1 MTKLTKATKA
11 PSFNDEIEL
20 FRIPKSEQA
29 AALKWELRRD
39 FYRQESPENCQDL
52 EPWLALTETFKAY
65 HVKAS
70 TKPHSPPACSIATK
84 REAARAF
91 ADADRSPALQLGHVS
106 TDAERELSF
115 MQLHDEG
122 LLLAL
127 RIDPAQ
133 GHEAIKAAALKIL
146 DQLEEMPRKSGK
158 AKASDVAA
166 SLRGLA
172 VLRAKRKAAQGA
184 NYMRHFQGTPYAG
197 KEADQKT
204 RLREIKKKLPWA

>member
-20 FRIPKSEQA
+20 FRIPESEQV
-29 AALKWELRRD
+29 AALKWELRRE

-52 EPWLALTETFKAY
+52 EPWLALSEKFKAY
-65 HVKAS
+65 LLKAN
-70 TKPHSPPACSIATK
+70 TKPHSPPACRIATK
-84 REAARAF
+84 QEAVRAF

-115 MQLHDEG
+115 MELHDEG
-122 LLLAL
+122 LLIAL
-127 RIDPAQ
+127 RIDPGQ
-133 GHEAIKAAALKIL
+133 GREAIKAATLNIL
-146 DQLEEMPRKSGK
+146 NQLEDMPRKSGK
-158 AKASDVAA
+158 SKASDVAA

-172 VLRAKRKAAQGA
+172 VLRSKRESAEGA

-197 KEADQKT
+197 KEAGQKT
-204 RLREIKKKLPWA
+204 RLREIKKKLPRA

>member
-65 HVKAS
+65 HVKAN
-70 TKPHSPPACSIATK
+70 TKPHSPPACRIATK

>member
-1 MTKLTKATKA
+1 MKKLTKS

-39 FYRQESPENCQDL
+39 FYRQESIENCQDL
-52 EPWLALTETFKAY
+52 EPWLALAEKLKAY
-65 HVKAS
+65 LVKAN
-70 TKPHSPPACSIATK
+70 TKPHSPPACRIATK
-84 REAARAF
+84 REATRAF
-91 ADADRSPALQLGHVS
+91 AGADRSPAIQLGHVS
-106 TDAERELSF
+106 TDAERELSS
-115 MQLHDEG
+115 MELHDEG

-127 RIDPAQ
+127 RIDPGQ
-133 GHEAIKAAALKIL
+133 GHEAIKAATLKIL

-158 AKASDVAA
+158 QKGSDVAA

-172 VLRAKRKAAQGA
+172 VLRAKREAAQGA

-197 KEADQKT
+197 KVADQKT
-204 RLREIKKKLPWA
+204 RLREIKKKLPGA